1 MSRADDP
8 GARSDA
14 PPAAGPAGDAAE
26 GPVLRG
32 GPEADGMRGG
42 ETGGEANGETGM
54 DARPDTDPETAS
66 DAGAGL
72 GADTSADTGSDTG
85 PETDPETGPDVV
97 AGAMAAGEGGP
108 GAPQD
113 RRAPDDW
120 EIEDEPEAWEGADM
134 PDPGRLAEAGGSVW
148 LAPRPA
154 PAAPPEPP
162 RRKLRRR
169 GAARPPV
176 RPAASAAPPIA
187 ASAAAGPRSGPAGVS
202 AQPKSALPGSES
214 SGSAPS
220 GSAPSGS
227 APPGAPE
234 DRSGSGAGGDGSG
247 MPPTASPVAPPA
259 PGDGRRG
266 PGVRA
271 PEGLRDA
278 PLTLVGPVGRIGAA
292 ASLALLALMLLWAQV
307 SVIGGA
313 VIGSGEVV
321 VRGQPKEVQSLDG
334 GVVAAILTREGA
346 RVEAGEVLMRL
357 DPTIPQI
364 ELDIR
369 EGRLADAV
377 LRQRRLEAEYAGADR
392 IDFEGL
398 PPRVAARD
406 LARER
411 EGQEAVFAARL
422 AVLESRRDGLAARAE
437 AAEEEIAAT
446 EARISDLEGR
456 LGIARGE
463 LERTRGLVD
472 QGLAARAGL
481 AEAEAR
487 VSSLTADLAS
497 ERVRRQQAD
506 AGIREAR
513 LAVVEAE
520 RRFREEAVTELREAS
535 LEREQLLLDIARL
548 EKDIARAEL
557 VAPADGIVHDLR
569 VATEGG
575 VVGPGERVMQIVPV
589 GEGVEFAVRVDPR
602 AIDEVHVGQPA
613 RLVLPAFGGAAA
625 PELSGRVAQVPPA
638 ARTDP
643 QTGLAHYLLSVE
655 VEPGELARLGGGELV
670 PGMPVEAFLATAERS
685 VLAYLLGPLTEQLR
699 RAFREG

>member
-1 MSRADDP
+1 MSRRKEHAAEAGEDARAEVGGRP
-8 GARSDA
+8 GDGS
-14 PPAAGPAGDAAE
+14 GPAGAGGR
-26 GPVLRG
+26 GP
-32 GPEADGMRGG
+32 A
-42 ETGGEANGETGM
+42 
-54 DARPDTDPETAS
+54 
-66 DAGAGL
+66 
-72 GADTSADTGSDTG
+72 
-85 PETDPETGPDVV
+85 
-97 AGAMAAGEGGP
+97 
-108 GAPQD
+108 
-113 RRAPDDW
+113 DW
-120 EIEDEPEAWEGADM
+120 EIEDDLEDHGFGAYGPDAYGPDVLGPEDRARGERSAWM
-134 PDPGRLAEAGGSVW
+134 AGK
-148 LAPRPA
+148 
-154 PAAPPEPP
+154 APPEPEAAFRLRP
-162 RRKLRRR
+162 SVRASTRRTRAPEDAPETASKGPPDAAPDAGSDAAGDAPDASR
-169 GAARPPV
+169 GGPVTGASAGEGPARPAGEAGPPGEGWPV
-176 RPAASAAPPIA
+176 PARASRAASAARR
-187 ASAAAGPRSGPAGVS
+187 ASGGLRQGAAAGLRGIADALARPGPA
-202 AQPKSALPGSES
+202 
-214 SGSAPS
+214 
-220 GSAPSGS
+220 
-227 APPGAPE
+227 
-234 DRSGSGAGGDGSG
+234 SGADPVPEGGALHDGTG
-247 MPPTASPVAPPA
+247 AAAGGTGRGAGIRPP
-259 PGDGRRG
+259 D
-266 PGVRA
+266 GVRA
-271 PEGLRDA
+271 A

-292 ASLALLALMLLWAQV
+292 ASLALLAVMLLWAQV

-377 LRQRRLEAEYAGADR
+377 LRQRRLEAEHAGADR

-406 LARER
+406 LAREM

-446 EARISDLEGR
+446 EARVSDLEGR
-456 LGIARGE
+456 LSIARGE
-463 LERTRGLVD
+463 LERTRSLVE
-472 QGLAARAGL
+472 QGLAARPAL
-481 AEAEAR
+481 AEAEGR
-487 VSSLTADLAS
+487 VSALTADLAS

-535 LEREQLLLDIARL
+535 LEREQLMLDIARL
-548 EKDIARAEL
+548 EKDIARADL
-557 VAPADGIVHDLR
+557 VAPAAGIVHDLR
-569 VATEGG
+569 VATRGG
-575 VVGPGERVMQIVPV
+575 VVAPGETVMQIVPV
-589 GEGVEFAVRVDPR
+589 GEGVEFAVRIDPR
-602 AIDEVHVGQPA
+602 AIDEVHVGQLA

-625 PELSGRVAQVPPA
+625 PELAGRVAQVPPA

-655 VEPGELARLGGGELV
+655 VAPEEIARLGGGELV